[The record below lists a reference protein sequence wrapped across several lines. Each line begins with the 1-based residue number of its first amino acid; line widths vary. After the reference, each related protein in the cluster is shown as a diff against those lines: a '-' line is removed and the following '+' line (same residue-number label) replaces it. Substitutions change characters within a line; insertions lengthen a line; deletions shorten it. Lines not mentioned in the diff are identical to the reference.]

1 MFRTYLLILILSLL
15 GLNLSAQ
22 EDTEDDSKGD
32 LIPSMSAFYAFE
44 IPGGDLASRFGFNH
58 KVGAAFSLKLK
69 NNWLLTFEGGYM
81 FSEEL
86 KEEAYT
92 ILDPLKTKMGQ
103 ITSQYGT
110 PGKILLNERGFSIML
125 KAGKILPFLQSN
137 ENSGPLLMGGIGF
150 LQHQIRIE
158 NDGNDTPQVSEE
170 YRKGYDH
177 LTNGIAFS
185 EFVGYRHYANN
196 KMMNFYIGVEF
207 TQAITKNRRGF
218 NYNTLDYDNA
228 QRLDMLTSFK
238 FGVVVPFS
246 RRVPDAFYAY

>member
-1 MFRTYLLILILSLL
+1 MFRTYLLILVLSLL

-22 EDTEDDSKGD
+22 DEDETNGKGD

-44 IPGGDLASRFGFNH
+44 IPGGDLSSRFGFNN
-58 KVGAAFSLKLK
+58 KIGAAFTLKFE
-69 NNWLLTFEGGYM
+69 NNWLVILEGGYM
-81 FSEEL
+81 FGEDL
-86 KEEAYT
+86 KEEAFS
-92 ILDPLKTKMGQ
+92 ILDPLKTTMGQ

-110 PGKILLNERGFSIML
+110 PGKILLNERGYSLMV
-125 KAGKILPFLQSN
+125 KGGKILPFLQTN
-137 ENSGPLLMGGIGF
+137 KNSGPVLIGGIGF
-150 LQHQIRIE
+150 LQHQIKIE

-185 EFVGYRHYANN
+185 EFVGYRHYAKN

-218 NYNTLDYDNA
+218 NYNTLDFDKD
-228 QRLDMLTSFK
+228 QRLDMLTSLK
-238 FGVVVPFS
+238 FGIVVPFS